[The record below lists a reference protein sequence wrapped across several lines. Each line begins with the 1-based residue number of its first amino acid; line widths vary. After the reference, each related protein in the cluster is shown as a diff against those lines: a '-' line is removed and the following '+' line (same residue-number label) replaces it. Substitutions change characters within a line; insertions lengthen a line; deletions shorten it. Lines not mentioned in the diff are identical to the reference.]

1 MVEILPVRLLTE
13 EDAPIY
19 GALNVAL
26 SKLLRSGLP
35 VGSGIVVTPP
45 NLKLK
50 TSMEHF
56 DFKTHEVFQQSLE
69 LVKKE
74 INSVSVPE
82 VLLQETGKHKEF
94 LFNGQQIKGVKQ
106 LWLVMLNFWLEQI
119 KQRLWTRGFYEGITE
134 GLESKYVVF
143 LNKFESLGHAYFD
156 PVSDDVVIGVKVGK
170 TNPADLKKIVETVEE
185 ANKKLFIPHEYEWII
200 DRGVKLVGIKPY
212 TQAPVIA
219 STAKQS
225 FSNNASTRNDKLIKS
240 AVKVFFD
247 LSEGFT
253 IEKNID
259 GIYISSEKIFDLN
272 KPTES
277 FERLVFKIVESAL
290 TFPNSPVLV
299 KLADKSEGMGRVRGA
314 LRLIHQKSLFDPIAQ
329 ALDFARHKKFLSN
342 VHVVIPFTRKASELL
357 QLKRDLAVKKL
368 MRKSSLQIWTELA
381 VPENIINIE
390 EYLIAGIDGV
400 VLNLD
405 ELVAHLNGFDPLD
418 GEVAF
423 YKNEVD
429 GLLKFL
435 EDSIKL
441 MHKSKM
447 PFIAYGSLSF
457 YPKVLE
463 YLVEKGVYGVVAEK
477 YEAHSAYELLHQTE
491 RRMILRR
498 SI

>member
-1 MVEILPVRLLTE
+1 MVEILPLRVLTE
-13 EDAPIY
+13 DDTPIF
-19 GALNVAL
+19 GSLNVAL
-26 SKLLRSGLP
+26 GKLLRSGLS

-50 TSMEHF
+50 TTMEHF
-56 DFKTHEVFQQSLE
+56 DFKTSEIFQQSLE

-74 INSVSVPE
+74 INSTPVPQILIE
-82 VLLQETGKHKEF
+82 EAGKHSEF
-94 LFNGQQIKGVKQ
+94 LFDGQKIKGKKN

-119 KQRLWTRGFYEGITE
+119 KQRLWSRGFYEGITE
-134 GLESKYVVF
+134 DLESKIVTF
-143 LNKFESLGHAYFD
+143 LSKFESRGSAYFD
-156 PVSDDVVIGVKVGK
+156 PVQDDAVIGIKFGK
-170 TNPADLKKIVETVEE
+170 PQPADLKKIVEAVIE

-200 DRGVKLVGIKPY
+200 DRGVKLVGLKPFTHNNVIVAPLPTVSNQ
-212 TQAPVIA
+212 TQSEKKQP
-219 STAKQS
+219 AKV
-225 FSNNASTRNDKLIKS
+225 RS
-240 AVKVFFD
+240 AVKVFYD
-247 LSEGFT
+247 LSLGFT

-259 GIYISSEKIFDLN
+259 GVYISSEKIFDLN
-272 KPTES
+272 KPTDS
-277 FERLVFKIVESAL
+277 FEHLVFKIVESAI

-314 LRLIHQKSLFDPIAQ
+314 LRLIHQKSLFDGVAN
-329 ALDFARHKKFLSN
+329 ALDFARHKKGLSN
-342 VHVVIPFTRKASELL
+342 VHVVIPFTRKVSELL

-368 MRKSSLQIWTELA
+368 MRKSSLQVWAELA

-405 ELVAHLNGFDPLD
+405 ELVAHLNGFDPND

-423 YKNEVD
+423 YKSEVD
-429 GLLKFL
+429 GLIKFL
-435 EDSIKL
+435 EDGIKL
-441 MHKSKM
+441 MHKSKT

-463 YLVEKGVYGVVAEK
+463 FLVEKGVYGVVAEK

-491 RRMILRR
+491 RRLILRR
-498 SI
+498 S